1 MAAKKALNAAVAG
14 PESRNGRESALKRL
28 HRGPRDAWNT
38 AKKSVYLQNNTYTT
52 MSLFKDKTLLIT
64 GGTGSFGNA
73 VLNRFLRTDI
83 GEIRIFSRDEKKQD
97 DMRHDFQARMPEVA
111 HKIKFYIG
119 DVRNKSTLKYAMKGV
134 DYVFHAAALKQVP
147 SCEFFPMEAVKTNVI
162 GTDNVLDAAIDAG
175 VKCVICL
182 STDKA
187 AYPINAMGITKAIEE
202 KIAVAKS
209 RLSGDTKIC
218 CTRYGNVMC
227 SRGSVIPLW
236 IDQIRKGNPI
246 TLTEPKMTRFI
257 MSLEEA
263 VDLVLFAF
271 ENGKNGDIL
280 VQKAPACTIQTQAEA
295 VCELFAHQWRQMAV
309 PEPVEGTGG
318 STSSPTGPTIKVIGI
333 RHGEKMY
340 ETLLTKEEAA
350 KAIDMGNFYAVP
362 ADNRDLNYDKFFVE
376 GDVKRATI
384 EEFNSDNTQRLDL
397 EQTKAKIASLEY
409 IQNELNGIPN
419 IVK

>member
-1 MAAKKALNAAVAG
+1 M
-14 PESRNGRESALKRL
+14 
-28 HRGPRDAWNT
+28 
-38 AKKSVYLQNNTYTT
+38 
-52 MSLFKDKTLLIT
+52 IT

-73 VLNRFLRTDI
+73 VLNRFLKTDI

-97 DMRHDFQARMPEVA
+97 DMRHEYQAKWPEFA
-111 HKIKFYIG
+111 SKIKFFIG
-119 DVRNKSTLKYAMKGV
+119 DVRSLESVRSAMPGT
-134 DYVFHAAALKQVP
+134 DYIFHAAALKQVP

-162 GTDNVLDAAIDAG
+162 GTDNVLTAAIECK

-202 KIAVAKS
+202 KVAVAKS
-209 RLSGDTKIC
+209 RTSMDPRTGKGTKIC

-236 IDQIRKGNPI
+236 IDQIRHGNPI
-246 TLTEPKMTRFI
+246 TLTEPRMTRFI

-271 ENGKNGDIL
+271 EHGENGDIL

-295 VCELFAHQWRQMAV
+295 VCELFGGQA
-309 PEPVEGTGG
+309 GG
-318 STSSPTGPTIKVIGI
+318 SLAGQGAQGLKDAIKVIGI

-340 ETLLTKEEAA
+340 ETLLTNEECA
-350 KAIDMGNFYAVP
+350 KAEDMGDFYRVP
-362 ADNRDLNYDKFFVE
+362 ADNRTLNYDKFFTE
-376 GDVKRATI
+376 GDAKRVTLT
-384 EEFNSDNTQRLDL
+384 EFNSDNTRRLDL
-397 EQTKAKIASLEY
+397 EETKAKIASLEY
-409 IQNELNGIPN
+409 IQNELKGLTNLA
-419 IVK
+419 K

>member
-1 MAAKKALNAAVAG
+1 M
-14 PESRNGRESALKRL
+14 
-28 HRGPRDAWNT
+28 
-38 AKKSVYLQNNTYTT
+38 SV
-52 MSLFKDKTLLIT
+52 FKDKTLLIT

-209 RLSGDTKIC
+209 RLSGETKIC

-295 VCELFAHQWRQMAV
+295 VCELF
-309 PEPVEGTGG
+309 GG
-318 STSSPTGPTIKVIGI
+318 KKEEIKVIGI

-362 ADNRDLNYDKFFVE
+362 ADNRDLNYDKYFVE

-384 EEFNSDNTQRLDL
+384 EEFNSDNTYRLNL
-397 EQTKAKIASLEY
+397 EETKAKIASLEY
-409 IQNELNGIPN
+409 IQNELKGIPN